1 MLSPLYLGVDMAIS
15 AKEAVQAAFKFF
27 DEFVTA
33 SGDASIQHKLLE
45 ELKLVDGNWCV
56 VVGFDMGRRKT
67 ANAFGVGMGNET
79 SPIREYRK
87 FIINSNTGEMIELS

>member
-1 MLSPLYLGVDMAIS
+1 
-15 AKEAVQAAFKFF
+15 
-27 DEFVTA
+27 
-33 SGDASIQHKLLE
+33 
-45 ELKLVDGNWCV
+45 
-56 VVGFDMGRRKT
+56 VGFDMGRRKT